1 MDDIVGVIYTK
12 DILSAVIRQGADSV
26 SLLEIMRQPLV
37 YPENIGVEDLLVEM
51 KRNRVHM
58 AIIASEYGG
67 VAGIVT
73 LEDIVEEVFG
83 DIYDEHDVEKEPLR
97 AVGESSWLVEGVVTL
112 SDLEDELGIDLDDED
127 EDYETVAGLLMKVA
141 GRVPTPGFTHETRGV
156 HFEVLRSDATRLLE
170 VAVHRQA
177 PVEDDGA
184 ADAGSSSEGE

>member
-1 MDDIVGVIYTK
+1 
-12 DILSAVIRQGADSV
+12 
-26 SLLEIMRQPLV
+26 
-37 YPENIGVEDLLVEM
+37 M

-112 SDLEDELGIDLDDED
+112 SDLEDELGIDLDDDD

-141 GRVPTPGFTHETRGV
+141 GRVPTAGFTHETRGV

-170 VAVHRQA
+170 IAVHRQD
-177 PVEDDGA
+177 PTEEDGGSEAELTTD
-184 ADAGSSSEGE
+184 AD